1 MNAFIQFFYTILYQ
15 PLLNLLILLYVY
27 LPGHDLGVAVI
38 ILTLAIKFI
47 LHPLS
52 AKGMR
57 SQKAMLTLQ
66 PKIKE
71 LQNRYKDDRAQQSKS
86 LMELYKKEKISPMAG
101 CLPLIIQLPIIIAL
115 YKVFLGGL
123 EVANLKTALYTF
135 VPNPGVISTTFL
147 GFFSLESK
155 AFIIAIAVLA
165 GIAQF
170 AHAKLSAVKKQ
181 PGKRGAKDFAGMMQ
195 SQMLYVFPL
204 LTVFII
210 YKFGAVIG
218 LYWLVSTVFSVVEQY
233 LVNKKY
239 DGQKITEKS

>member
-15 PLLNLLILLYVY
+15 PLLNILVLLYVY

-38 ILTLAIKFI
+38 VLTLAVKFI
-47 LHPLS
+47 LHPFS

-71 LQNRYKDDRAQQSKS
+71 LQNKYKDDRAQQSKA
-86 LMELYKKEKISPMAG
+86 LMELYKQEKISPMAG
-101 CLPLIIQLPIIIAL
+101 CLPLILQFPIIIAL

-123 EVANLKTALYTF
+123 EAANLKTALYSF
-135 VPNPGVISTTFL
+135 VPNPGIMSTTFL
-147 GFFSLESK
+147 GIFSLESK
-155 AFIIAIAVLA
+155 TFIIIIAVLA
-165 GIAQF
+165 GVAQF

-181 PGKRGAKDFAGMMQ
+181 PSKSGKKDFAGMMQ

-204 LTVFII
+204 LTIFII

-233 LVNKKY
+233 IINKKY
-239 DGQKITEKS
+239 DRQKIAEKS